1 MDIKG
6 KVIAVLPKQE
16 GTASNGNHWERQTVV
31 VEYQDGQYTSK
42 VALDNAKKASEFG
55 KLNIGDECTFKCN
68 TPTSREYNGRW
79 YTSIT
84 CWGWDV
90 DNKAEVE
97 QEQEQEQEQ
106 ESMSEPTAT
115 AEPMAKA
122 DDDMPF

>member
-1 MDIKG
+1 MEIKG
-6 KVIAVLPKQE
+6 KVYAVLPTQS
-16 GTASNGNHWERQTVV
+16 GTSANGEWKRQTVV

-42 VALDNAKKASEFG
+42 VALDNTKKADEFAKVEVG
-55 KLNIGDECTFKCN
+55 IEYTFKCN

-90 DNKAEVE
+90 ENKAEAVAE
-97 QEQEQEQEQ
+97 PQ
-106 ESMSEPTAT
+106 PTAT

>member
-6 KVIAVLPKQE
+6 KVVAVPPVQS
-16 GTASNGNHWERQTVV
+16 GTSAKGEWKRQTVV

-42 VALDNAKKASEFG
+42 VALENGKKADEFG

-79 YTSIT
+79 YTSVN

-97 QEQEQEQEQ
+97 QEATP
-106 ESMSEPTAT
+106 EPTPHPTTTAEAT
-115 AEPMAKA
+115 AKVG
-122 DDDMPF
+122 DDMPF

>member
-6 KVIAVLPKQE
+6 VVKAVLPLQS
-16 GTASNGNHWERQTVV
+16 GTSAKGEWKRQTVV
-31 VEYQDGQYTSK
+31 VEFKDGDYTSC
-42 VALDNAKKASEFG
+42 VALDNVKKAEDFG

-79 YTSIT
+79 YTSVN

-90 DNKAEVE
+90 ENKAEAIA
-97 QEQEQEQEQ
+97 
-106 ESMSEPTAT
+106 ESQPMPEPTPQPTAI
-115 AEPMAKA
+115 AEPAAKA